1 LTNFTTL
8 LETQWAGYAERHQDR
23 VNLILHI
30 VAVPLF
36 WWGALDAVGSVL
48 FSGLFAAVGGVVLM
62 GVAVFLQGVGH
73 DREAVA
79 PEPWAGVWVFVQR
92 LLAEQFVNFPRYVIS
107 GAWWRRVNGEVAYGS
122 TGADSR

>member
-1 LTNFTTL
+1 MSFATL

-36 WWGALDAVGSVL
+36 WWGAIDVLGSIL
-48 FSGLFAAVGGVVLM
+48 FSGLFAAFDGLLLIVVS
-62 GVAVFLQGVGH
+62 VFLQGLGH

-79 PEPWAGVWVFVQR
+79 PEPWAGAWVFAQR
-92 LLAEQFVNFPRYVIS
+92 LVAEQFVNFPRYVIA
-107 GAWWRRVNGEVAYGS
+107 GTWWRIVGGERAYGPY
-122 TGADSR
+122 GG

>member
-1 LTNFTTL
+1 LTNFTAL

-23 VNLILHI
+23 VNLILHV

-62 GVAVFLQGVGH
+62 GFAVFLQGVGL
-73 DREAVA
+73 V
-79 PEPWAGVWVFVQR
+79 
-92 LLAEQFVNFPRYVIS
+92 AEQFVNFPRYVIS
-107 GAWWRRVNGEVAYGS
+107 GAWWRRVNGEVAYG
-122 TGADSR
+122 G